1 MKSARRSYFGPA
13 IIVALTSLA
22 LLACDGLDHM
32 TEQEMHETTLTCEE
46 MFGPEEC
53 Q

>member
-22 LLACDGLDHM
+22 LLACDGSDHM
-32 TEQEMHETTLTCEE
+32 TEQEMHEPHLQKLLR
-46 MFGPEEC
+46 FFSRFI
-53 Q
+53 